1 MTRRELRTISIPA
14 DSLVP
19 TAEVPGSP
27 SPEGVTIS
35 PDSRWAFVTLQGRNR
50 VVTIDLESGRI
61 VGWAP
66 TGVWSDGIA
75 YSPVVRER

>member
-1 MTRRELRTISIPA
+1 MPHLSPTVRTTPSA
-14 DSLVP
+14 V
-19 TAEVPGSP
+19 AGSP
-27 SPEGVTIS
+27 SPEGVVIS

-50 VVTIDLESGRI
+50 MITIDLSRGVI

-75 YSPVVRER
+75 YSRIVVKK